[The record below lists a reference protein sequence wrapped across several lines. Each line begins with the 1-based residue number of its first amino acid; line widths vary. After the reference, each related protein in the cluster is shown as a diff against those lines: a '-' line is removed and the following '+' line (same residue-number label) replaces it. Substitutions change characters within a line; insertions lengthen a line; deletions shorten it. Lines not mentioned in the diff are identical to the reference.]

1 MLASSP
7 ITIVS
12 GLPRSGTSMM
22 MRMLEAGGMM
32 PFMDGQRAADED
44 NPRGYYELE
53 AVKTLAQDN
62 TWVSAAQGQA
72 LKVISFLLNQLPPD
86 QQYRVIFMRRA
97 LPEVLASQRQMLK
110 RRGTE
115 AQGGDDARMQQLFER
130 HLDQVTSWLME
141 QPNMMVLFVDYARAV
156 REPASVTQEVVDF
169 LGQPLQ
175 AGAMTAAVERELYR
189 QRKES

>member
-32 PFMDGQRAADED
+32 PFTDGQRAADED

-130 HLDQVTSWLME
+130 HLDQVTSWLAE
-141 QPNMMVLFVDYARAV
+141 QPNMMVFFVDYARAV
-156 REPASVTQEVVDF
+156 REPASVAQEVMDF
-169 LGQPLQ
+169 LGQPLHP
-175 AGAMTAAVERELYR
+175 GAMTAAVEQGLYR
-189 QRKES
+189 QRQES

>member
-1 MLASSP
+1 MSASSP

-22 MRMLEAGGMM
+22 MRMLEAGGIT
-32 PFMDGQRAADED
+32 PYMDGLRSADED

-53 AVKTLAQDN
+53 AVKTLAQDSS
-62 TWVSAAQGQA
+62 WVPRAQGQA
-72 LKVISFLLNQLPPD
+72 LKVISFLLNQLPAG
-86 QQYRVIFMRRA
+86 QQYQVLFMRRA

-130 HLDQVTSWLME
+130 HLDQVTTWLRE
-141 QPNMMVLFVDYARAV
+141 QPHMSVLFVDYARAV
-156 REPASVTQEVVDF
+156 EAPAALAHEVAGF
-169 LGQPLQ
+169 LGRPLNE
-175 AGAMTAAVERELYR
+175 GAMTTAVEQQLYR
-189 QRKES
+189 QRREG